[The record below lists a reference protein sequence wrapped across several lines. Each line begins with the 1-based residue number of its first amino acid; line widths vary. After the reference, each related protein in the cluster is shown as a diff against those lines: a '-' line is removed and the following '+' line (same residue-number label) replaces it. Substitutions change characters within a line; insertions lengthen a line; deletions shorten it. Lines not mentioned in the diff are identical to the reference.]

1 MTLSIRFSIFCALFV
16 LSVCFGTTAFGAVKD
31 FDLRPLENLPIQEGG
46 RKKSFYAFA
55 NERLLGIT
63 GTSKLDLDGVKYD
76 GMAFTSALWFDP
88 ESWNTKPVILVDHMG
103 LKKASN
109 LDPARKRFSH
119 DELADSPQ
127 FVQLLQQAEVAK
139 RETKGGRLEGLNKQ
153 VEKVGLRVAD
163 FESLRN
169 GSLYRVVANPAGEY
183 APWMTV
189 SPADSTLDAVR
200 QAYRSGDAEAFA
212 AASQKLVESLNAIH
226 PEFHPPVWKL
236 QLETLYQAAHPIRW
250 AWICYLAGGIV
261 MALTW
266 LRWQK
271 IGYVLGWVLVTTGLL
286 LQIAGFVSR
295 IIIASR
301 PPVTNMYE
309 SVIWVAFGTV
319 LFALIFETIY
329 RTRWMLVAAVPVAVV
344 SLILADSQPVALDRS
359 IQPLVPVLQSNF
371 WLTTHV
377 LTITLSYAAFLLAVG
392 VAHIALGH
400 VIARKT
406 PSPALYNYIYRT
418 LQVGV
423 LLLAIGTILGGVWA
437 NYSWGRFWDW
447 DPKETWALV
456 ALLAYLFLLHGRIA
470 GRWGGF
476 GLAVG
481 SVLGFITIVMAW
493 YGVNFVLGVG
503 LHSYGFGSGG
513 FGYAIAYVV
522 FELLFIGVAVF
533 RKYTLPQKNRTK
545 IPASELV
552 S

>member
-1 MTLSIRFSIFCALFV
+1 MLMALAIAPALV
-16 LSVCFGTTAFGAVKD
+16 ASQAAL
-31 FDLRPLENLPIQEGG
+31 DLTPLENLPIQEGG

-55 NERLLGIT
+55 TERLLGIS
-63 GTSKLDLDGVKYD
+63 GTTRLEFDGKSYD
-76 GMAFTSALWFDP
+76 GMAFTTSLWLEP
-88 ESWNTKPVILVDHMG
+88 NVWNTRRVILVDNLE
-103 LKKASN
+103 LKREAN
-109 LDPARKRFSH
+109 LDIKQKRFSH
-119 DELADSPQ
+119 DELADNPA
-127 FVQLLQQAEVAK
+127 FVRLLEQAEVAK
-139 RETKGGRLEGLNKQ
+139 RETKGGRLQGINKN
-153 VEKVGLRVAD
+153 VEKVGLRLAD

-169 GSLYRVVANPAGEY
+169 GSLYRVVANPAGAM
-183 APWMTV
+183 APWMTIV
-189 SPADSTLDAVR
+189 PEDPIFSKFKS
-200 QAYRSGDAEAFA
+200 AYLSGDPAAFSD
-212 AASQKLVESLNAIH
+212 ASKTFVGALNAIL
-226 PEFHPPVWKL
+226 PEFHPPTWKL
-236 QLETLYQAAHPIRW
+236 ELETIYQVTHPIRW

-261 MALTW
+261 LALTW
-266 LRWQK
+266 IRAQK
-271 IGYVLGWVLVTTGLL
+271 FGYVVGWSLVTAGLL
-286 LQIAGFVSR
+286 LQIAGFVAR
-295 IIIASR
+295 IIISGR

-329 RTRWMLVAAVPVAVV
+329 RTRWILVGAVPVAVV

-400 VIARKT
+400 VIFRRT
-406 PSPALYNYIYRT
+406 PSPAIYNYIYRT

-456 ALLAYLFLLHGRIA
+456 ALLAYLVILHGRLA

-481 SVLGFITIVMAW
+481 SILGFITIVMAW

-513 FGYAIAYVV
+513 FGYAMGYVA
-522 FELLFIGVAVF
+522 FELSFIALAVF
-533 RKYTLPQKNRTK
+533 RKYTAPKNSKRK
-545 IPASELV
+545 PSMAIPAA
-552 S
+552 